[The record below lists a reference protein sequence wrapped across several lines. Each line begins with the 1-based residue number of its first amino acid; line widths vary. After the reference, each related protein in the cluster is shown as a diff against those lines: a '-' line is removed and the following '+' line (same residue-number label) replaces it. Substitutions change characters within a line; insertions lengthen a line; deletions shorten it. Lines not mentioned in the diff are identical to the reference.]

1 MRKCVLILARGGS
14 KSIPRKNLVEVNGNP
29 LVSYPIE
36 AAIKSQVSDVWVSSE
51 DEEIIK
57 VSKSYGAN
65 IHLRDSSLSRDLT
78 EDIECFTDFI
88 LSKNYYDY
96 IVHLRATSPQISS
109 EIINSAVKI
118 FEENYEKIDSLRSVI
133 KSEFSPFKMWFIQK
147 SGKMTPSIPGNT
159 SHSSP
164 RQTLQ
169 QAYFQNAC
177 IDIVKSST
185 IINKKSM
192 VGDVCLPYIMKDCY
206 NLDIDTYT
214 DLKEAKEK
222 IER

>member
-1 MRKCVLILARGGS
+1 
-14 KSIPRKNLVEVNGNP
+14 
-29 LVSYPIE
+29 
-36 AAIKSQVSDVWVSSE
+36 
-51 DEEIIK
+51 
-57 VSKSYGAN
+57 
-65 IHLRDSSLSRDLT
+65 
-78 EDIECFTDFI
+78 
-88 LSKNYYDY
+88 
-96 IVHLRATSPQISS
+96 
-109 EIINSAVKI
+109 
-118 FEENYEKIDSLRSVI
+118 
-133 KSEFSPFKMWFIQK
+133 
-147 SGKMTPSIPGNT
+147 MTPSIPGNT

>member
-118 FEENYEKIDSLRSVI
+118 FEEN
-133 KSEFSPFKMWFIQK
+133 
-147 SGKMTPSIPGNT
+147 
-159 SHSSP
+159 
-164 RQTLQ
+164 
-169 QAYFQNAC
+169 C
-177 IDIVKSST
+177 
-185 IINKKSM
+185 
-192 VGDVCLPYIMKDCY
+192 
-206 NLDIDTYT
+206 
-214 DLKEAKEK
+214 AKV
-222 IER
+222 